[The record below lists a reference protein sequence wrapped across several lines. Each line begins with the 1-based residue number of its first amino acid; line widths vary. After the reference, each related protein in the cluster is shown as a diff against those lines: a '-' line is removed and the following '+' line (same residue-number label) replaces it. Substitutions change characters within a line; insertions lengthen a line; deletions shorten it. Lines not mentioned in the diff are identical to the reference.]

1 MPCCEDASDFM
12 YPMLADVY
20 YPMINQGSYGEIQ
33 KEWVFDRTISCNANG
48 VGGAGKEEIK
58 PEVFI
63 QHENKLV
70 ARSKTDVR
78 ISSRSTKESNTNIL
92 ITNIR
97 SSAGELLYKETSG
110 PRAGGGSVYEIAT
123 LEPFVGPFGSIEYYK
138 MVWRKTENQAVD
150 N

>member
-1 MPCCEDASDFM
+1 M

-20 YPMINQGSYGEIQ
+20 YPMINQGSYGEIK
-33 KEWVFDRTISCNANG
+33 KEWVFDRTIACNAEGFGG
-48 VGGAGKEEIK
+48 VGKEEIR
-58 PEVFI
+58 PEVFT

-78 ISSRSTKESNTNIL
+78 ISSTNIKQSNTNIL

-97 SSAGELLYKETSG
+97 SSNGELVYKQTSG
-110 PRAGGGSVYEIAT
+110 PRAGRGSVYEIAT
-123 LEPFVGPFGSIEYYK
+123 LEPFVGPFANIEYYK

>member
-1 MPCCEDASDFM
+1 MPCCEDTSDFM

-20 YPMINQGSYGEIQ
+20 YPMINQGTYGEIK
-33 KEWVFDRTISCNANG
+33 KEWVYDRTIACNANG
-48 VGGAGKEEIK
+48 VGGAGQEDIK

-97 SSAGELLYKETSG
+97 SSYGELLYQETSG
-110 PRAGGGSVYEIAT
+110 PRAGRGSVYEIAT
-123 LEPFVGPFGSIEYYK
+123 LEPFIGPFGNIEYYK

>member
-1 MPCCEDASDFM
+1 MPCCEDTSDFM
-12 YPMLADVY
+12 YPMHADVY
-20 YPMINQGSYGEIQ
+20 YPMINQGSYGEIK

-78 ISSRSTKESNTNIL
+78 ISSRNTKESNTNIL

-97 SSAGELLYKETSG
+97 SSYGELLYKETSG
-110 PRAGGGSVYEIAT
+110 PRAGRGSVYEIAT
-123 LEPFVGPFGSIEYYK
+123 LEPFIGPFGNIEYYK

>member
-1 MPCCEDASDFM
+1 MPCCEDTSDFM

-20 YPMINQGSYGEIQ
+20 YPMINQGSYGEIK
-33 KEWVFDRTISCNANG
+33 KEWVFDRIISCNANG

-78 ISSRSTKESNTNIL
+78 ISSRNTKESNTNIL

-97 SSAGELLYKETSG
+97 SSYGELLYKETSG
-110 PRAGGGSVYEIAT
+110 PRAGRGSVYEIAT
-123 LEPFVGPFGSIEYYK
+123 LEPFIGPFGNIEYYK

>member
-1 MPCCEDASDFM
+1 M

-20 YPMINQGSYGEIQ
+20 YPMINQGSYGEIK
-33 KEWVFDRTISCNANG
+33 KEWVFDRTIACNAEG
-48 VGGAGKEEIK
+48 FGGAGKEEIR
-58 PEVFI
+58 PEVFT

-78 ISSRSTKESNTNIL
+78 VSSTSIKQSNTNIL

-97 SSAGELLYKETSG
+97 SSNGELVYKQTSG
-110 PRAGGGSVYEIAT
+110 PRAGRGSVYEIAT
-123 LEPFVGPFGSIEYYK
+123 LEPFVGPFANIEYYK